1 MRRSMSTL
9 ISRQGTD
16 LQNRPAVSEPAPV
29 IPPADADCGG
39 GEDCFYCA
47 CPETD

>member
-1 MRRSMSTL
+1 MRRSMSEL
-9 ISRQGTD
+9 ISGQGTD
-16 LQNRPAVSEPAPV
+16 FQDRQAVSEPAPI
-29 IPPADADCGG
+29 IPPADCGG

>member
-1 MRRSMSTL
+1 MRRSMSEL
-9 ISRQGTD
+9 ISGQGTD
-16 LQNRPAVSEPAPV
+16 LQDRQVSEPAPI
-29 IPPADADCGG
+29 IPPAGCGG